1 MKKFALDLV
10 KGNLSFPWV
19 FFILLSFIPIAIF
32 FISWKLD
39 LQNFPMIFGVY
50 MFFASIIVLKTAMKN
65 PNHYAQ
71 GLAILLSAVC
81 LFVGG
86 VVILGL
92 LAVLIFSGIDF
103 LSFGTLGE
111 WLVGPDTT
119 GERYID
125 RIEDYPCLKGDKLG
139 ESIPNP
145 EYVGPEVNC
154 EDY

>member
-19 FFILLSFIPIAIF
+19 FLLLGSFIPIAIF

-39 LQNFPMIFGVY
+39 LQNFPMIFGAY

-71 GLAILLSAVC
+71 GLAVLLSAVC

-86 VVILGL
+86 VVILGV

-103 LSFGTLGE
+103 LSFGMLE
-111 WLVGPDTT
+111 DWLTGPDTT
-119 GERYID
+119 GERYEE
-125 RIEDYPCLKGDKLG
+125 RWEDIPCLKDTG
-139 ESIPNP
+139 PNP
-145 EYVGPEVNC
+145 DYVGPEVNC
-154 EDY
+154 EELGN

>member
-1 MKKFALDLV
+1 MKKFVLDLV

-39 LQNFPMIFGVY
+39 LKNFPMTFGVY

-65 PNHYAQ
+65 QNHYAH
-71 GLAILLSAVC
+71 GLAILLSVIC

-86 VVILGL
+86 VVILAM
-92 LAVLIFSGIDF
+92 LAGLIFSGIDF
-103 LSFGTLGE
+103 LSFGMLGD

-119 GERYID
+119 EERYID

-145 EYVGPEVNC
+145 DYVGPEVKC
-154 EDY
+154 E

>member
-10 KGNLSFPWV
+10 RGNLSFPWV

-86 VVILGL
+86 VVILGVL
-92 LAVLIFSGIDF
+92 VVLIFSFFWNVRRLACRSRHYGREIHRKM
-103 LSFGTLGE
+103 G
-111 WLVGPDTT
+111 
-119 GERYID
+119 RYS
-125 RIEDYPCLKGDKLG
+125 LFKG
-139 ESIPNP
+139 
-145 EYVGPEVNC
+145 
-154 EDY
+154 